1 MNDAF
6 GSFHL
11 HTTFSGTVFKGH
23 IYIVSVNTTFT
34 LLHRDIRVGNAV
46 F

>member
-11 HTTFSGTVFKGH
+11 HTTFSGTVLKGT
-23 IYIVSVNTTFT
+23 YIVSVNTTFT
-34 LLHRDIRVGNAV
+34 LLHRNIRVGNAV